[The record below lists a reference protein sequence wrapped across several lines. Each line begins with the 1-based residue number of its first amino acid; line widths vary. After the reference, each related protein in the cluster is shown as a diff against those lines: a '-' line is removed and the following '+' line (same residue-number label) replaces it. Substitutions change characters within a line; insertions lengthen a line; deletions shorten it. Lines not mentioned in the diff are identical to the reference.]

1 MISFS
6 VFSSSSLR
14 GLFFLGFSTDRF
26 IENRSYVFGHS
37 GFAAWIDGTACDVGE
52 IVWLCLFCR
61 SYCFN
66 QMSIKQTFG
75 IIDIESK
82 I

>member
-1 MISFS
+1 MSFS

-37 GFAAWIDGTACDVGE
+37 GFAAWIDGTAYGVGE
-52 IVWLCLFCR
+52 IVYRCLFCR

-66 QMSIKQTFG
+66 QMSINQTSDD
-75 IIDIESK
+75 IDIEPK